1 MGDKYIYIYNNFFS
15 LFKKIKKY
23 SYILLFIRMDSVNI
37 KELEDDIKVIEDD
50 VSRINC
56 TAILNLIIHTLK
68 CIKDSIYYLFSCF
81 IFKKD

>member
-1 MGDKYIYIYNNFFS
+1 
-15 LFKKIKKY
+15 
-23 SYILLFIRMDSVNI
+23 MDSVNI